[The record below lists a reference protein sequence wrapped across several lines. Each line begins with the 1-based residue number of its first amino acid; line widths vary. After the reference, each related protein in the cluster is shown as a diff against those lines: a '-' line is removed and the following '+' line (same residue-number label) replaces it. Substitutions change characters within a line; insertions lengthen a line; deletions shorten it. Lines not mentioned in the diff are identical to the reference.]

1 MQVRSSFW
9 LMRAQESFGP
19 ASGGSMLIPGSGIP
33 ARADRRRAAHAIHA
47 DHSGGLGLGGRR
59 VFSNALLCDGR
70 HDSDFWLD
78 AEPERQKT
86 LQQSYANFDT
96 IGIPSSLHARYA
108 GQLNGPQ
115 SYKRRC
121 LAAACARLG

>member
-1 MQVRSSFW
+1 
-9 LMRAQESFGP
+9 
-19 ASGGSMLIPGSGIP
+19 MLIPVAGYQPEQID
-33 ARADRRRAAHAIHA
+33 AVLLMHIHA

-59 VFSNALLCDGR
+59 VFSNALLRDGR